1 MTTDRDQV
9 ELGQVQETLFI
20 PLAGRARETGRRRP
34 ILRDPKAVEIL
45 ESVAFDRVKYSH
57 IGGWTTVIRT
67 ACFDLWVRQ
76 FLAEHPD
83 GTVVELGTGLN
94 TRFERVDNGTVHWI
108 DLDLPD
114 TIALRRRFFADTDRR
129 RMVAGSL
136 ADAADADDAAD
147 GGWLTVTRELPG
159 PYFFVFDGVL
169 AYLTETDV
177 TRTLAGLAEQ
187 FPGALIALD
196 TYSQEMMAREHKLAA
211 RREIARWQWACDDP
225 RSLER
230 LGLRVVETARI
241 TRPPRALRATLPVSR
256 RVLLTLVDPLFGQS
270 TQVTLFRAASS
281 QPLIGEP

>member
-1 MTTDRDQV
+1 MTTDREQV

-20 PLAGRARETGRRRP
+20 PLAGRAKETGKRRP

-45 ESVAFDRVKYSH
+45 ESVAFDRAKYSRT
-57 IGGWTTVIRT
+57 GGWTTVIRT

-94 TRFERVDNGTVHWI
+94 TRFERVDNGTEHWV

-136 ADAADADDAAD
+136 TDD
-147 GGWLTVTRELPG
+147 GWLTAVRGMPG
-159 PYFFVFDGVL
+159 PYFFVSDGVL
-169 AYLTETDV
+169 AYLTETQV
-177 TRTLAGLAEQ
+177 MRTLAGLAEH

-196 TYSQEMMAREHKLAA
+196 SYSQQMMAREHKLAA

-230 LGLRVVETARI
+230 LGLRVVETATV
-241 TRPPRALRATLPVSR
+241 TRPPRALRTTLPASR
-256 RVLLTLVDPLFGQS
+256 RLLLTLLSPLFGQS
-270 TQVTLFRAASS
+270 MQVTLFRAALS
-281 QPLIGEP
+281 QPRIGEP

>member
-20 PLAGRARETGRRRP
+20 PLAGRAKETGKRRP

-45 ESVAFDRVKYSH
+45 ESVAFDRAKYSRT
-57 IGGWTTVIRT
+57 GGWTTVIRT

-94 TRFERVDNGTVHWI
+94 TRFERVDNGTVHWV

-136 ADAADADDAAD
+136 TDD
-147 GGWLTVTRELPG
+147 GWLTVVRGMPG
-159 PYFFVFDGVL
+159 PYFFVSDGVL
-169 AYLTETDV
+169 AYLTETQV
-177 TRTLAGLAEQ
+177 MRTLAGLAEH

-196 TYSQEMMAREHKLAA
+196 SYSQQMMAREHKLAA

-230 LGLRVVETARI
+230 LGMRVVETATV
-241 TRPPRALRATLPVSR
+241 TRPPRALRTALPASR
-256 RVLLTLVDPLFGQS
+256 RLLLTLLSPLFGQS
-270 TQVTLFRAASS
+270 MQVTLFRAALS
-281 QPLIGEP
+281 QPRIGEP

>member
-20 PLAGRARETGRRRP
+20 PLAGRAKETGRRRP

-45 ESVAFDRVKYSH
+45 ESVAFDRAKYSRT
-57 IGGWTTVIRT
+57 GGWTTVIRT

-136 ADAADADDAAD
+136 TDDPADDAAD
-147 GGWLTVTRELPG
+147 GWLAVTRELPG

-187 FPGALIALD
+187 FPGALIAID
-196 TYSQEMMAREHKLAA
+196 SYSQQMMAREHKLAA
-211 RREIARWQWACDDP
+211 RRGIARWQWACDDP

-230 LGLRVVETARI
+230 LGMRVVETGTV
-241 TRPPRALRATLPVSR
+241 TRPPRALRSALPGSR
-256 RVLLTLVDPLFGQS
+256 RMLLTLANPVFGRS
-270 TQVTLFRAASS
+270 MQVTLFRAALS
-281 QPLIGEP
+281 QPRIGEP